1 MLKTDIDLTEYYR
14 LMRVTDACSKS
25 TTLKIQEKIKDGT
38 IQLDKENKILL
49 TKKRRILNT
58 D

>member
-1 MLKTDIDLTEYYR
+1 MLKTNIDLTEYYR
-14 LMRVTDACSKS
+14 LMRVTEACSKS
-25 TTLKIQEKIKDGT
+25 TTLEILQKKTDGT
-38 IQLDKENKILL
+38 LQLDKENKILL